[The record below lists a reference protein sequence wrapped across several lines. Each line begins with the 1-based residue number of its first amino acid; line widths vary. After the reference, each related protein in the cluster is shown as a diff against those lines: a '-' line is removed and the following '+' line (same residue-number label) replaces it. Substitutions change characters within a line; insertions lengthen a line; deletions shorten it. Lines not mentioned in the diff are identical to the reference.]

1 MSKFLLSIFASIF
14 IVSVSFA
21 GKVAIINM
29 QQVIKESKAGKEIQ
43 ETLNKKVE
51 ELKKEIEKRQASGKN
66 QENLQKYVFEKQQ
79 ELNQLRQKM
88 ASKFMEMLR
97 KAVSEFA
104 KKYNY
109 DLVLDQSP
117 IIYGN
122 KSLNKTEEFI
132 KFFNTYYKKHKK

>member
-1 MSKFLLSIFASIF
+1 MFKFLATVFASIF
-14 IVSVSFA
+14 IVSISFA
-21 GKVAIINM
+21 GKVAIIDM
-29 QQVIKESKAGKEIQ
+29 QQVIKESKAGKEVQ

-51 ELKKEIEKRQASGKN
+51 ELKKEIEKKQASGEK

-79 ELNQLRQKM
+79 ELNQLREKM
-88 ASKFMEMLR
+88 ASNFMDMLK

-122 KSLNKTEEFI
+122 KDLNKTAEFI
-132 KFFNTYYKKHKK
+132 KFFDKYYKKHKK